1 MDYSKPFDR
10 VPHSIL
16 LKKLRSLGLGGSLL
30 KLIASYLQNR
40 VQQVKTEN
48 CQSEECPITSGVPQG
63 SVVGPLFFIAFIVTS
78 TSQYQIFV
86 EKFVQEP
93 KKVRI
98 KMADLAGP

>member
-1 MDYSKPFDR
+1 MEGA
-10 VPHSIL
+10 HSYNVNVL
-16 LKKLRSLGLGGSLL
+16 SWVVSQMT
-30 KLIASYLQNR
+30 YMQ
-40 VQQVKTEN
+40 
-48 CQSEECPITSGVPQG
+48 IT
-63 SVVGPLFFIAFIVTS
+63 VTS